1 MQENMFFFRSVDAD
15 TFAAWQDPHLK
26 TDLRFMQFPA
36 NNAGPDSN
44 GDNDGLFII
53 I

>member
-1 MQENMFFFRSVDAD
+1 
-15 TFAAWQDPHLK
+15 
-26 TDLRFMQFPA
+26 MQFPA

-53 I
+53 IWISYNNAHNHDKKTHIYGL